1 MCTNFTIYESIPKHT
16 EVIFEKNPAVV
27 LKGNKNQVEQENIRI
42 AHVKDAKAMCRF
54 IYWLKQNVGSGEVT
68 EYSAA
73 QKSEEFRNKIGL
85 PGFEF

>member
-1 MCTNFTIYESIPKHT
+1 M
-16 EVIFEKNPAVV
+16 
-27 LKGNKNQVEQENIRI
+27 EQENIRI

-73 QKSEEFRNKIGL
+73 QKVRSSEDKIRTAWI
-85 PGFEF
+85 